1 MKSHKRLT
9 VNRLAVGNLKTR
21 KKQYTLMIIGILLA
35 MIFSS
40 GVLFFLSCIQSSKQ
54 EQARRATGDFYGYFY
69 NPKTYIDV
77 VKGQENGYIES
88 FGYGYIQ
95 GYAYTDA
102 EKQDKGTAIA
112 RLDEEAKKLYYVTVL
127 EGRYPE
133 IEGEIALEKDAAVR
147 LGIEPTVGSEI
158 TLFVKAA
165 NGEDFSSEA
174 NEKTYTLVGV
184 LSDKRSN
191 IERTLDSNNL
201 PPIPAAF
208 VSDSEETAAGGLE
221 IPAVYYNPT
230 EESMKDN
237 IPKTYYYNDGE
248 VADVFHTNAFWE
260 YFMQEVYDNLDM
272 HPDDSMA
279 RNNHLIQVND
289 RYGYTMAF
297 IDNTT
302 LLAVVAVV
310 LMIASCMGIINAFT
324 TNLQERRRQIG
335 LLRAVG
341 TTKRQIINIFGREAF
356 IITLIC
362 APVSVAVSYFAVW
375 LFARI
380 MGDSFIFMPDFLVL
394 IGTTVVSV
402 ACVMLSALIP
412 LLRAARISPM
422 QAIRNIDLSRKM
434 KRKKIKQENNFNA
447 PKLLAKR
454 SIKFYKAKQIGVS
467 IILALTILL
476 TCFGFSVISAELESC
491 YWNYNQT
498 GDYIIVRQSYPGV
511 SNYINM
517 FTLDKGLTANDIQ
530 DIYDYPLFESAYGY
544 KTAKSYITVD
554 EYSDYMDML
563 SMTWQSIRYYNNVSG
578 YTNADFEIPDMT
590 FEKLKKLWLSKGEE
604 LNYPILKKE
613 SQTEKEMF
621 KVEIKGY
628 DERMIRENLDRFEI
642 VDGKIDVDK
651 LNSGEEILLVAPP
664 EIGFSARF
672 NKRGEIEHYT
682 VYDMTSLPDYFYR
695 ENRKVFATVKLD
707 YKAGDT
713 INLKTLFSDATDFD
727 YKEYGEHPKFVE
739 MTSTEKQVKIGAII
753 KPFGFGDWMYSSTEF
768 DIITTAA
775 GADAITLTE
784 LPYQE
789 LNINIKGEVD
799 EETDKSAMAH
809 LDGIFSGTHFRARS
823 GFETQQE
830 NMNNLKILVICLVSI
845 VILFF
850 SICASIVNNSLTAKI
865 RESKREIGTLRAVGA
880 SVKEITQSYIR
891 QLLSM
896 FGWGCSA
903 GFAGYIIG
911 HLGIIAYFKDPNYLT
926 FEIWQAMLIIAVLF
940 LICSINLYAK
950 IKKEMKNSIVENIR
964 EL

>member
-1 MKSHKRLT
+1 MKTQKKLT

-40 GVLFFLSCIQSSKQ
+40 SVLFFLSCMQTSKQ
-54 EQARRATGDFYGYFY
+54 EQARREIGNYYGYFY
-69 NPKTYIDV
+69 NPKDHIDV
-77 VKGQENGYIES
+77 EKGQKNGYIEA
-88 FGYGYIQ
+88 F
-95 GYAYTDA
+95 GYAYVQGWAYTDT

-112 RLDEEAKKLYYVTVL
+112 RLDDVAKKLYYVTVL

-133 IEGEIALEKDAAVR
+133 NKGEIALERDAAVR
-147 LGIEPTVGSEI
+147 LGIEPVVGSRI
-158 TLFVKAA
+158 TLSVMTAD
-165 NGEDFSSEA
+165 GEGFSTEA
-174 NEKTYTLVGV
+174 KEKTYTLVGV
-184 LSDKRSN
+184 LADKRSN
-191 IERTLDSNNL
+191 IERTQDNNHL

-208 VSDSEETAAGGLE
+208 VSDSEEIAAGGLE

-230 EESMKDN
+230 EESLKNN
-237 IPKTYYYNDGE
+237 IPKTHYYMDGT
-248 VADVFHTNAFWE
+248 VADVSLTNAFWE

-279 RNNHLIQVND
+279 RNNHIIQVSE
-289 RYGYTMAF
+289 RYGYTLAF
-297 IDNTT
+297 VDNTT
-302 LLAVVAVV
+302 LIAVVAVV

-362 APVSVAVSYFAVW
+362 APISVAISYFAVW
-375 LFARI
+375 LFAKI
-380 MGDSFIFMPDFLVL
+380 MGGSFIFMPDILVL
-394 IGTTVVSV
+394 MGTTVVSV

-412 LLRAARISPM
+412 LARAARISPM
-422 QAIRNIDLSRKM
+422 QAIRNVDLSQKM
-434 KRKKIKQENNFNA
+434 KRKKIKQEAQFNA

-454 SIKFYKAKQIGVS
+454 SIKFYKARQIGVS

-476 TCFGFSVISAELESC
+476 TCFGFSVIGAELKSS

-498 GDYIIVRQSYPGV
+498 GDYIVIRSSYPGV

-517 FTLDKGLTANDIQ
+517 FTLDKGLSTNDIQ
-530 DIYDYPLFESAYGY
+530 DILDYPLFESVYGY
-544 KTAKSYITVD
+544 KTARSYITVD

-563 SMTWQSIRYYNNVSG
+563 SMTWQSIRYRNNVSG
-578 YTNADFEIPDMT
+578 YTNRDFETPDMN
-590 FEKLKKLWLSKGEE
+590 FEKLKELWFNKGEE
-604 LNYPILKKE
+604 LNYPVLKEK

-628 DERMIRENLDRFEI
+628 DEKMIRDNLDRFEV
-642 VDGKIDVDK
+642 VDGEIDIDK

-664 EIGFSARF
+664 EIGFSAKF
-672 NKRGEIEHYT
+672 NKNGEIEHYT
-682 VYDMTSLPDYFYR
+682 VYDMTDLPDYYYR
-695 ENRKVFATVKLD
+695 EKYKIFATVKLD

-713 INLKTLFSDATDFD
+713 LDLKTLFSDETSFE
-727 YKEYGEHPKFVE
+727 YEEYGENPKFVE
-739 MTSTEKQVKIGAII
+739 MTSTQKQVKIGAII
-753 KPFGFGDWMYSSTEF
+753 KPFSFGDYMYSSTEF
-768 DIITTAA
+768 DVITTAA

-789 LNINIKGEVD
+789 LNIDYKGEIDD
-799 EETDKSAMAH
+799 EANASATAH
-809 LDGIFSGTHFRARS
+809 LAAIFSGTHFRARS
-823 GFETQQE
+823 GYEIQQE
-830 NMNNLKILVICLVSI
+830 NLNTLKMLAISLASI

-850 SICASIVNNSLTAKI
+850 SICASVVNNALTAKI
-865 RESKREIGTLRAVGA
+865 RQSKREIGTLRAVGA

-896 FGWGCSA
+896 FGWGCSI
-903 GFAGYIIG
+903 GFAGYIVG
-911 HLGIIAYFKDPNYLT
+911 HIGIIAYFKDRTLT
-926 FEIWQAMLIIAVLF
+926 FEIWQAMLIVAVLF

>member
-1 MKSHKRLT
+1 MNKKKLT
-9 VNRLAVGNLKTR
+9 VNRLAFGNLKAR
-21 KKQYTLMIIGILLA
+21 KKQYTLMIIGIVLA

-40 GVLFFLSCIQSSKQ
+40 GVLFFLSCMQTSKQ
-54 EQARRATGDFYGYFY
+54 EQARRDIGNYYGYFY
-69 NPKTYIDV
+69 NPKDYIDV
-77 VKGQENGYIES
+77 EKGQKNGYIES
-88 FGYGYIQ
+88 FGYAYVQ

-133 IEGEIALEKDAAVR
+133 NKGEIALEQDAAVR
-147 LGIEPTVGSEI
+147 LGIEPTVGSKI
-158 TLFVKAA
+158 TLSVKTA
-165 NGEDFSSEA
+165 NGEDFSLEA
-174 NEKTYTLVGV
+174 TEKTYTLVGI

-191 IERTLDSNNL
+191 FERTSGQSTF
-201 PPIPAAF
+201 PVIPAAF
-208 VSDSEETAAGGLE
+208 VSDNEEIAAGGLE
-221 IPAVYYNPT
+221 IPALYYNPT
-230 EESMKDN
+230 EESLKDN
-237 IPKTYYYNDGE
+237 IPKTYYYDNGE
-248 VADVFHTNAFWE
+248 VADVYHTNAFWE
-260 YFMQEVYDNLDM
+260 YFMQEVFDNLDM
-272 HPDDSMA
+272 HQDADYG
-279 RNNHLIQVND
+279 NHLTGVSKD
-289 RYGYTMAF
+289 YGYTIALF
-297 IDNTT
+297 DNST
-302 LLAVVAVV
+302 LFVVLAVV

-341 TTKRQIINIFGREAF
+341 TTGRQIINIFGREAF

-362 APVSVAVSYFAVW
+362 APLSVALSYFGVW
-375 LFARI
+375 LFAKI
-380 MGDSFIFMPDFLVL
+380 MGGSFIFMPDPLVL
-394 IGTTVVSV
+394 VGTTVVSV

-422 QAIRNIDLSRKM
+422 QAIRNMDLSRKM
-434 KRKKIKQENNFNA
+434 KRKKIKQEKDFNA

-467 IILALTILL
+467 IILSLTILL
-476 TCFGFSVISAELESC
+476 TCLGFSFIGAELESD
-491 YWNYNQT
+491 YWSSSQS
-498 GDYIIVRQSYPGV
+498 GDYTVVRSSYPGV

-517 FTLDKGLTANDIQ
+517 FTIDKGLSANDIR
-530 DIYDYPLFESAYGY
+530 DILDYPLFESAYGY
-544 KTAKSYITVD
+544 KTAISYITVD

-563 SMTWQSIRYYNNVSG
+563 SMTWQGIRYYNNVSG
-578 YTNADFEIPDMT
+578 YINADFENPDMD
-590 FEKLKKLWLSKGEE
+590 FNMLKDLWFDKGEE
-604 LNYPILKKE
+604 LNYPILKEK
-613 SQTEKEMF
+613 SQTDKEMF

-628 DERMIRENLDRFEI
+628 DEKMIRENLDRFRV
-642 VDGKIDVDK
+642 VDGEIDIEK

-672 NKRGEIEHYT
+672 NKNGEIDHYT
-682 VYDMTSLPDYFYR
+682 VYDMTALPEHYYR
-695 ENRKVFATVKLD
+695 EKYKLFATVELD

-713 INLKTLFSDATDFD
+713 IDLKTLFSDATSFD
-727 YKEYGEHPKFVE
+727 YEEYGENPTFAD
-739 MTSTEKQVKIGAII
+739 MYSTEKQVKIGAII
-753 KPFGFGDWMYSSTEF
+753 KPFAFGDWMYSSTEF
-768 DIITTAA
+768 DFITTAA
-775 GADAITLTE
+775 GADAITQKD

-789 LNINIKGEVD
+789 LNIDFKGEVD
-799 EETDKSAMAH
+799 EETNKSATAH
-809 LDGIFSGTHFRARS
+809 LDVIFSGTHFRARS
-823 GFETQQE
+823 GYETQQE
-830 NMNNLKILVICLVSI
+830 NMNTLKMLAVCLISI

-850 SICASIVNNSLTAKI
+850 SICASVVNNSLTAKI

-896 FGWGCSA
+896 FGWGCSI
-903 GFAGYIIG
+903 GFASYIIG
-911 HLGIIAYFKDPNYLT
+911 HIGIIAYFKDQNLT

>member
-1 MKSHKRLT
+1 MKRQKLT
-9 VNRLAVGNLKTR
+9 INKLAFGNLRTR

-40 GVLFFLSCIQSSKQ
+40 GVLFFLSCMQSSKQ
-54 EQARRATGDFYGYFY
+54 EQARRDIGDYYGYFY
-69 NPKTYIDV
+69 NPKDYIDV
-77 VKGQENGYIES
+77 EKGQKNGYIES
-88 FGYGYIQ
+88 FGYAYVQ

-102 EKQDKGTAIA
+102 EKQNKGTAIA

-133 IEGEIALEKDAAVR
+133 NKGEIALEKDAAVR
-147 LGIEPTVGSEI
+147 LGIEPTVGSKI
-158 TLFVKAA
+158 TLLVKTA
-165 NGEDFSSEA
+165 NGEDFSHEA
-174 NEKTYTLVGV
+174 TEKTYTLVGI
-184 LSDKRSN
+184 LSDKRYN
-191 IERTLDSNNL
+191 FERTSGQSTF
-201 PPIPAAF
+201 PVIPAAF
-208 VSDSEETAAGGLE
+208 VSDSEEIATGGLE
-221 IPAVYYNPT
+221 IPALYYNPT
-230 EESMKDN
+230 EESLKDN
-237 IPKTYYYNDGE
+237 IPKTFYYDNDE
-248 VADVFHTNAFWE
+248 VADVYHTNAFWE
-260 YFMQEVYDNLDM
+260 YFMQEVFDNLDM
-272 HPDDSMA
+272 HPDA
-279 RNNHLIQVND
+279 EYGNHLTGVSKD
-289 RYGYTMAF
+289 YGYTIALF
-297 IDNTT
+297 DNTT
-302 LLAVVAVV
+302 LFVVLAVV

-362 APVSVAVSYFAVW
+362 APISVAFSYFGVW
-375 LFARI
+375 MFAKI
-380 MGDSFIFMPDFLVL
+380 MGGSFIFMPNILVL

-402 ACVMLSALIP
+402 ACVMFSALIP
-412 LLRAARISPM
+412 LVRAARISPM

-434 KRKKIKQENNFNA
+434 KRKKIKQEKVFNA

-467 IILALTILL
+467 IFLSLTILL

-491 YWNYNQT
+491 YWNYSQS
-498 GDYIIVRQSYPGV
+498 GDYIVVRSSYPGV

-517 FTLDKGLTANDIQ
+517 FTIDKGLSANDIR
-530 DIYDYPLFESAYGY
+530 DVLDYPLFKNAYGY
-544 KTAKSYITVD
+544 KTAISYITAD
-554 EYSDYMDML
+554 EYSDYMEML
-563 SMTWQSIRYYNNVSG
+563 SMTWQGIRYQNNVSG
-578 YTNADFEIPDMT
+578 YTNADFENPDMD
-590 FEKLKKLWLSKGEE
+590 FNMLKKLWLNKGEE

-613 SQTEKEMF
+613 SKTDKEMF

-628 DERMIRENLDRFEI
+628 DEKMIRENLDRFRVI
-642 VDGKIDVDK
+642 DGKIDIEK

-664 EIGFSARF
+664 KIGFSAKF
-672 NKRGEIEHYT
+672 NKNGEIEHYT
-682 VYDMTSLPDYFYR
+682 VYDMTALPDNYYS
-695 ENRKVFATVKLD
+695 EKYKVFATVELD

-713 INLKTLFSDATDFD
+713 IDLKTLFSDVTSFN
-727 YKEYGEHPKFVE
+727 YEEYGEHPQFAD
-739 MTSTEKQVKIGAII
+739 MYSTEKQVKIGAII
-753 KPFGFGDWMYSSTEF
+753 KPFAFGDWMYSSTEF
-768 DIITTAA
+768 DVITTAA
-775 GADAITLTE
+775 GADAITKTE

-789 LNINIKGEVD
+789 LNIDFKGEVD
-799 EETDKSAMAH
+799 EETDKSATAH

-830 NMNNLKILVICLVSI
+830 NMETLKMLIICLVSI

-880 SVKEITQSYIR
+880 SAREITQSYIR

-896 FGWGCSA
+896 FVWGCST
-903 GFAGYIIG
+903 GFIGYVIGYII
-911 HLGIIAYFKDPNYLT
+911 LVWYFKDPQLP
-926 FEIWQAMLIIAVLF
+926 FEIWQALLIILALF
-940 LICSINLYAK
+940 AICSINLYEK

>member
-1 MKSHKRLT
+1 MKNHKALT

-40 GVLFFLSCIQSSKQ
+40 ATLFFLSCMHTSKQ
-54 EQARRATGDFYGYFY
+54 EQARRDIGNYYGYFY
-69 NPKTYIDV
+69 NPKDYIDV
-77 VKGQENGYIES
+77 EKGQKNGYIES
-88 FGYGYIQ
+88 FGYAYVQ
-95 GYAYTDA
+95 GWAYTDA

-133 IEGEIALEKDAAVR
+133 NKGEIALEKDAAVR
-147 LGIEPTVGSEI
+147 LGIEQEIGSEI
-158 TLFVKAA
+158 TLYVQTA
-165 NGEDFSSEA
+165 NGEDFSNEA
-174 NEKTYTLVGV
+174 NEKNYTLVGI
-184 LSDKRSN
+184 LSDKRYN
-191 IERTLDSNNL
+191 FERTSGRSIF
-201 PPIPAAF
+201 PVIPAAF
-208 VSDSEETAAGGLE
+208 VSDNEEIAAGGLE
-221 IPAVYYNPT
+221 IPALYYNPT
-230 EESMKDN
+230 EESLKDN
-237 IPKTYYYNDGE
+237 IPKTYYYDNGE
-248 VADVFHTNAFWE
+248 IADVFHTNAFWE
-260 YFMQEVYDNLDM
+260 YFMQEVFDNLDLYQ
-272 HPDDSMA
+272 DADY
-279 RNNHLIQVND
+279 NNHLTQVNTD
-289 RYGYTMAF
+289 YGYTIAF
-297 IDNTT
+297 VDNTT
-302 LLAVVAVV
+302 LLVVLAVV
-310 LMIASCMGIINAFT
+310 LMIASCMGIVNAFT

-341 TTKRQIINIFGREAF
+341 TTKRQIVNIFGREAF

-362 APVSVAVSYFAVW
+362 TPLSIAVSYFAVW
-375 LFARI
+375 LFAKI
-380 MGDSFIFMPDFLVL
+380 MGGSFIFMPNILVL
-394 IGTTVVSV
+394 MGTTVVSI
-402 ACVMLSALIP
+402 ACVMLSALVP

-434 KRKKIKQENNFNA
+434 KRKKIKQEKDFNA

-467 IILALTILL
+467 IILTLTILL
-476 TCFGFSVISAELESC
+476 TCFGFSVISAELESS
-491 YWNYNQT
+491 YWNYSQR
-498 GDYIIVRQSYPGV
+498 GDYIVVRQSYPGV

-517 FTLDKGLTANDIQ
+517 FTIDKGISTNDIQ
-530 DIYDYPLFESAYGY
+530 DILDYSLFESVYGY
-544 KTAKSYITVD
+544 KTATSFITVD

-563 SMTWQSIRYYNNVSG
+563 SMTWQGIRYYNNVTG

-590 FEKLKKLWLSKGEE
+590 FEKLKKLWLNKGEE

-613 SQTEKEMF
+613 SQTDKEMF

-672 NKRGEIEHYT
+672 NTKGEIDHYT

-713 INLKTLFSDATDFD
+713 IDLKTLFSDTTSFD
-727 YKEYGEHPKFVE
+727 YEEYGEHPKFAD
-739 MTSTEKQVKIGAII
+739 MYSTEKQVKIGAII
-753 KPFGFGDWMYSSTEF
+753 KPFFIGDWMYSSTEF

-775 GADAITLTE
+775 GADAITKTE

-789 LNINIKGEVD
+789 LNIDFKGEVD
-799 EETDKSAMAH
+799 EETDKSATAH
-809 LDGIFSGTHFRARS
+809 LDTIFSGTHYRAES
-823 GFETQQE
+823 GFQTQQE
-830 NMNNLKILVICLVSI
+830 NMETLKMLIICLISI

-896 FGWGCSA
+896 FAWGCGI
-903 GFAGYIIG
+903 GFGGYIIG
-911 HLGIIAYFKDPNYLT
+911 HLGIIAYFKDPDYLT

>member
-1 MKSHKRLT
+1 MKKNKRLT

-21 KKQYTLMIIGILLA
+21 KKQYTLMIVGILLA

-40 GVLFFLSCIQSSKQ
+40 ATLFFLSCMQTSKQ
-54 EQARRATGDFYGYFY
+54 EQARREIGDYYGYFY
-69 NPKTYIDV
+69 NPKDYIDV
-77 VKGQENGYIES
+77 EKGQKNGYIET
-88 FGYGYIQ
+88 FGYAYIQ
-95 GYAYTDA
+95 GYAYTDT

-112 RLDEEAKKLYYVTVL
+112 RLDDDAKKLYYVTVL

-133 IEGEIALEKDAAVR
+133 NKGEIAIEQDAAVR
-147 LGIEPTVGSEI
+147 LGIEPTVGSKI
-158 TLFVKAA
+158 TLSVKNA
-165 NGEDFSSEA
+165 NGEDFSPEA
-174 NEKTYTLVGV
+174 TEKTYTLVGI
-184 LSDKRSN
+184 LTDKRYN
-191 IERTLDSNNL
+191 FERTSGQTYF
-201 PPIPAAF
+201 PVIPAAF
-208 VSDSEETAAGGLE
+208 VSDNEEPAAGVFE

-230 EESMKDN
+230 KESLKNN
-237 IPKTYYYNDGE
+237 IPQTAYYNDGE
-248 VADVFHTNAFWE
+248 VIDVYYTNAFWE

-272 HPDDSMA
+272 HPDDA
-279 RNNHLIQVND
+279 TAGHNHLTNVNTN
-289 RYGYTMAF
+289 YGITIAF
-297 IDNTT
+297 FDNTT
-302 LLAVVAVV
+302 LFIVLAVV
-310 LMIASCMGIINAFT
+310 LLIASCMGIINAFT

-362 APVSVAVSYFAVW
+362 TPLSIAFSWFAVW
-375 LFARI
+375 LFAKI
-380 MGDSFIFMPDFLVL
+380 MGDSFIFMPDILVL
-394 IGTTVVSV
+394 LGTTLVSV

-412 LLRAARISPM
+412 LLSAARISPM
-422 QAIRNIDLSRKM
+422 QAIRNMDLSRKM
-434 KRKKIKQENNFNA
+434 KHKKIKQEKEFNA

-476 TCFGFSVISAELESC
+476 TCFGFSVVSAELESC
-491 YWNYNQT
+491 YWDYNQT
-498 GDYIIVRQSYPGV
+498 GDYIITRQSYPGV

-517 FTLDKGLTANDIQ
+517 FTIDKGISTNDIR
-530 DIYDYPLFESAYGY
+530 DILDYPLFKSVYGY
-544 KTAKSYITVD
+544 KTAMSYITVD

-563 SMTWQSIRYYNNVSG
+563 SMTWQSIRYYNNTSG
-578 YTNADFEIPDMT
+578 YTNADFETPDMT
-590 FEKLKKLWLSKGEE
+590 FEKLKSMWLNKGEE
-604 LNYPILKKE
+604 LNYPILKKT

-642 VDGKIDVDK
+642 VDGEINIDK

-664 EIGFSARF
+664 EIGFNAEF
-672 NKRGEIEHYT
+672 DKNGELYHYSVFDT
-682 VYDMTSLPDYFYR
+682 ANLPEYFYR
-695 ENRKVFATVKLD
+695 EKRKIFATVKLD

-713 INLKTLFSDATDFD
+713 LDLKTLFSDATSFD
-727 YKEYGEHPKFVE
+727 YEEYGEHPQFAP

-753 KPFGFGDWMYSSTEF
+753 KPFAFGDWMYSSTEF
-768 DIITTAA
+768 DVITTAS
-775 GADAITLTE
+775 GADAITQTQ

-789 LNINIKGEVD
+789 LNIDFKGEVD
-799 EETDKSAMAH
+799 EETDKSATAH
-809 LDGIFSGTHFRARS
+809 LDGIFSGTHFRAQS
-823 GFETQQE
+823 GYEIQQE
-830 NMNNLKILVICLVSI
+830 NFDTLKMLVVCLVSI

-880 SVKEITQSYIR
+880 SAKEITQSYIR

-896 FGWGCSA
+896 FVWGCSA
-903 GFAGYIIG
+903 GFIGYIIG
-911 HLGIIAYFKDPNYLT
+911 HLGIIAYFKDPDYLT